1 MNLQHRLKDYLAVEP
16 LPQKRHGQ
24 SALQLNIRN
33 KKGPIFTCI
42 ALEPYSV
49 EKESIPRIDSPGEE
63 RGTKIK
69 CKTKSGELTI
79 YYSPEDIHNGL
90 KYLKDS
96 NGNIVYGRMVVEK
109 NNQKIRFR

>member
-1 MNLQHRLKDYLAVEP
+1 MVTEAIQYSKRYNSLDEGIQLK
-16 LPQKRHGQ
+16 
-24 SALQLNIRN
+24 IRN
-33 KKGPIFTCI
+33 KKDPIFTCI

-49 EKESIPRIDSPGEE
+49 EKESIPRLDCPGEE

-69 CKTKSGELTI
+69 CKTKSGEITI

-96 NGNIVYGRMVVEK
+96 NGNIVYGRMVAEK
-109 NNQKIRFR
+109 NNQIKRFR